1 MEKIYLKNKKVKGGE
16 LGMPNFAT
24 MKPVLQI
31 STKTA
36 GMAMIHW
43 FESLNFGS
51 VKKVL
56 SENSLNV
63 LANNGQSFLQIVHH
77 GPNR

>member
-1 MEKIYLKNKKVKGGE
+1 MEKIYLKNKNVKGGE

-24 MKPVLQI
+24 MKPVLQM

-43 FESLNFGS
+43 FERLNF
-51 VKKVL
+51 
-56 SENSLNV
+56 
-63 LANNGQSFLQIVHH
+63 
-77 GPNR
+77 